1 MSFSEYKERISEG
14 DTVIIFL
21 VSIIHCNNQIVSCNF
36 LLNCVLNFLAR
47 AVLHYHVHFGKNFM
61 NSQ

>member
-47 AVLHYHVHFGKNFM
+47 AVFTLSRTLWKEFYE
-61 NSQ
+61 